1 MQLPVA
7 AAQWRSQHTCR
18 SQTPAVAG
26 FRLDSVI
33 SKSPTALTM
42 HVHHILAVLDF
53 AGSQLIKPLL
63 LVSDLDDTLLGNA
76 IKDVDSHSTTFKTVW
91 ERSRALGINCK
102 LAINTGRCAD
112 LLLLHCSSSSSCA
125 TEQHC

>member
-1 MQLPVA
+1 MLQTASA
-7 AAQWRSQHTCR
+7 AHA
-18 SQTPAVAG
+18 TPAASTHQVATHMAA
-26 FRLDSVI
+26 DSI
-33 SKSPTALTM
+33 MPAAL
-42 HVHHILAVLDF
+42 